1 MNDLLTSLQKG
12 QHVLALLQK
21 YYLYRHFMEY
31 ALITGASKGIGK
43 AIAEELA
50 RRGFNL
56 VLVARS
62 GDLLKQVT
70 GEITSRYRVKADW
83 LALDLSATDA
93 PQRVL
98 AWCKDRSYTIQ
109 VLVNNAGYGLSGPF
123 EKYGLDEHLNMMQLN
138 MNAVVSLT
146 RLFLPELRGQRRAY
160 ILNIASSA
168 AYQAVP
174 GLSVYA
180 ATKSFIL
187 AFSRGLHQE
196 LYKSPVSVTCI
207 SPGATDTDFP
217 NRAQLGEKGL
227 KAAQKLNMT
236 PAAVA
241 STAVKAML
249 AGKTEVITG
258 LVNKLGAAMAWLL
271 PKTLVERTA
280 MKIYE

>member
-1 MNDLLTSLQKG
+1 
-12 QHVLALLQK
+12 
-21 YYLYRHFMEY
+21 MEY

-70 GEITSRYRVKADW
+70 GEITSRYRVKVDW
-83 LALDLSATDA
+83 LALDLSEKDA
-93 PQRVL
+93 AQQVND
-98 AWCKDRSYTIQ
+98 WCRDRSYAIQ

-123 EKYGLDEHLNMMQLN
+123 EKYGLDQHLNMMQLN
-138 MNAVVSLT
+138 MNTVVSLT
-146 RLFLPELRGQRRAY
+146 RLLLPDLRRQPRAY

-180 ATKSFIL
+180 ATKSFVL

-196 LYKSPVSVTCI
+196 LHGGPVSVTCV

-241 STAVKAML
+241 SAAVKAML

-258 LVNKLGAAMAWLL
+258 FINKLGAAMAWLL

-280 MKIYE
+280 MKLYE